1 MNYYQI
7 TGGRPLGGA
16 LVVQGAKNSVLP
28 ILAATLLA
36 PGECVIHNC
45 PNLSDVNTTLEI
57 LRFLGCRVHREG
69 GTVIID
75 ATAPQRWD
83 IPDQLVRE
91 MRSSVVFLGA
101 LLTRMGGAQLCCPGG
116 CQLGPRPID
125 IHISALR
132 RLGAEIR
139 EESDGLRCR
148 AEEMSGREIFLRLPS
163 VGATENVMLCACGC
177 QGTTTIVG
185 AAREPEIVD
194 LQNFLCAMGAS
205 ISGAGSS
212 VITIEGGHPFH
223 PVEHTV
229 MGDRIAAATYLCAA
243 AATKGEVTLNG
254 VDPNHLTAVLDVLRE
269 GGCHIEAEK
278 KAVHC
283 TMGRSLQGVAPIHT
297 APYPGFPT
305 DAQPL
310 LLAALSAGRGNTM
323 LVEHMFDSRYR
334 YIDELRRMGANIQV
348 YGRVAVVNGGK
359 LRGCRAEGSDLRG
372 GAALVVAA
380 LAAQGESEVS
390 GLQYIHRG
398 YEDLARDMERLG
410 GTIKTRIS

>member
-1 MNYYQI
+1 
-7 TGGRPLGGA
+7 
-16 LVVQGAKNSVLP
+16 
-28 ILAATLLA
+28 
-36 PGECVIHNC
+36 
-45 PNLSDVNTTLEI
+45 
-57 LRFLGCRVHREG
+57 
-69 GTVIID
+69 
-75 ATAPQRWD
+75 
-83 IPDQLVRE
+83 
-91 MRSSVVFLGA
+91 
-101 LLTRMGGAQLCCPGG
+101 
-116 CQLGPRPID
+116 
-125 IHISALR
+125 
-132 RLGAEIR
+132 
-139 EESDGLRCR
+139 
-148 AEEMSGREIFLRLPS
+148 
-163 VGATENVMLCACGC
+163 
-177 QGTTTIVG
+177 
-185 AAREPEIVD
+185 VD